1 MRETLSIAVGA
12 QECHFGRHPPRPI
25 YFVSSFPG
33 EERDMPNRQS
43 SAHPRFFSAAV
54 LTLLLSLPTGTAWAQ
69 EALDIYFIDV
79 EGGGATLFV
88 SPTGESLLIDTG
100 NGGQNAARD
109 AGRILDAMRD
119 GGVAEID
126 HLITTHWHGDHYGA
140 MQELANQ
147 VPIRH
152 FIDHGPSVESSARVA
167 EFLNTTYR
175 ALYQNA
181 EHTVV
186 APGDRISFSGVDVT
200 VLTSAKQV
208 INRSLPGVGQP
219 NPYCANFVPQEED
232 NGENAQSVGILGQFG
247 AFRVLHLGDLTANT
261 EFELMCPNN
270 PLGTVD
276 LFVVSHHGQPISNA
290 EVLVHAIEA
299 RVAIMNNGT
308 RKGGQPDAMQVLYS
322 APGLEDLWQ
331 LHFSQLSGQEYTVP
345 GLFIANPVDEMQ
357 SAMPIAPMVNPR
369 GSGTPARPV
378 HNGAANWI
386 KVSGHAD
393 GSFTVTND
401 RNGFMKA
408 YR

>member
-1 MRETLSIAVGA
+1 MPTCRTLA
-12 QECHFGRHPPRPI
+12 QSG
-25 YFVSSFPG
+25 
-33 EERDMPNRQS
+33 
-43 SAHPRFFSAAV
+43 FFSAATW
-54 LTLLLSLPTGTAWAQ
+54 TLLLSLPTGAAQAQ
-69 EALDIYFIDV
+69 ESLDMYFIDV

-109 AGRILDAMRD
+109 ANRILDAMQD
-119 GGVAEID
+119 AGVDWID

-140 MQELANQ
+140 MEELASR

-152 FIDHGPSVESSARVA
+152 FIDHGPGVESIAGVD

-175 ALYQNA
+175 ALYERA
-181 EHTVV
+181 DHTVV
-186 APGDRISFSGVDVT
+186 TPGDRVSLAGVDVT
-200 VLTSAKQV
+200 VLASAKQV
-208 INRSLPGVGQP
+208 INRPLPSAGRP
-219 NPYCANFVPQEED
+219 NPYCANFVPQGED
-232 NGENAQSVGILGQFG
+232 NGENAQSVGILAQFG
-247 AFRVLHLGDLTANT
+247 AFRVLHLGDLTVNT

-270 PLGTVD
+270 PIGTVD
-276 LFVVSHHGQPISNA
+276 LFVVSHHGQPSSNA

-308 RKGGQPDAMQVLYS
+308 RKGGQPEAMQVLYS

-345 GLFIANPVDEMQ
+345 GLFIANLVDAVE
-357 SAMPIAPMVNPR
+357 SSMPIEPLTNPR
-369 GSGTPARPV
+369 GSGAPPRPV
-378 HNGAANWI
+378 HNGEANWI

-401 RNGFMKA
+401 RNGFMKT
-408 YR
+408 YQ